1 MRVLHFQPKRN
12 GTYYDAA
19 SPGAG
24 TLCQMTIR
32 TYKPRRWRVTRGQA
46 AALATDDA
54 LLLRM
59 PGPMLDLKELFDNR
73 PVVMEIGFGGG
84 AATVQMAAANPAIGI
99 LAVDVHTAGI
109 GDLLARVRAR
119 QLANVRVVKGDALL
133 LAHTMLAAGALAGI
147 RLYFPDPWPKTRH
160 HKRRLVTAANSALLA
175 AHTQPNGFWHIAT
188 DWAPYTTHILEVLS
202 ASPHWEGGVIARPED
217 RPATRFENTALRAG
231 RPVTDLYYTRRLELS
246 SNAPQ
251 TIQISCSQ

>member
-1 MRVLHFQPKRN
+1 MAGLRC
-12 GTYYDAA
+12 DADFA
-19 SPGAG
+19 QAQLCACITFYCEKNRTFSAAWPSAG
-24 TLCQMTIR
+24 TLRQVTIR

-54 LLLRM
+54 LLLKM
-59 PGPMLDLKELFDNR
+59 PGPKLDLKELFDNR

-84 AATVQMAAANPAIGI
+84 AATAQMAAANPAIGI

-109 GDLLARVRAR
+109 GDLLARIRAR
-119 QLANVRVVKGDALL
+119 QLTNVRVVKGDALL

-160 HKRRLVTAANSALLA
+160 HKRRLVNLSNSALLA

-188 DWAPYTTHILEVLS
+188 DWAPYTTQILAVLS
-202 ASPHWEGGVIARPED
+202 ASPHWEGGVIARPQE
-217 RPATRFENTALRAG
+217 RPATRFENNALRAG
-231 RPVTDLYYTRRLELS
+231 RPIIDLYYTR
-246 SNAPQ
+246 
-251 TIQISCSQ
+251 TG